1 VVRPCIASSSRTTAV
16 RGYRPGMGLL
26 DALRDRRLRR
36 RERARQDAERK
47 AQAQGKLN
55 DEVIAD
61 GDRAAEHPP
70 KPGELSPWER

>member
-1 VVRPCIASSSRTTAV
+1 LRTTAV
-16 RGYRPGMGLL
+16 GGYRPGMGLL

-36 RERARQDAERK
+36 RERARQEAERK